1 MGLGW
6 EYFCK
11 KYYATTVINFNFAK
25 VCVQWTTDPAQLKKK
40 KTVYQGQLSEVLV

>member
-11 KYYATTVINFNFAK
+11 KYYATTIITFAK

-40 KTVYQGQLSEVLV
+40 TVYQGQLSEVLV